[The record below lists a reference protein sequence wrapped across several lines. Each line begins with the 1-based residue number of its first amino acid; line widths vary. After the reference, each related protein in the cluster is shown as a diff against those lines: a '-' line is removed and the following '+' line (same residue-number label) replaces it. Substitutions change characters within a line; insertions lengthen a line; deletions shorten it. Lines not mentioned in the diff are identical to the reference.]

1 MSLPILYS
9 LRRCPYC
16 IRARLAL
23 LLSHQPVMLRDVVT
37 ANLPDE
43 MLSVSPKGTVPVLVC
58 NDSAVIDESLDIMI
72 WALEQSDPSNLLLN
86 DRPDEFQTMMTLI
99 NRNDTEFIVALDK
112 YKIAARYHH
121 SNEIDYRD
129 QCEQFIT
136 KLESRLNEHEYL
148 IGDSPSLADYAVLPF
163 IRQFSRV
170 DRQWYLSASYPNL
183 QRWLTAHYE
192 NPLYSKAMTK
202 YPLWLDSH
210 KEFLFSTAL

>member
-23 LLSHQPVMLRDVVT
+23 LLAQQPVMLRDVVT

-72 WALEQSDPSNLLLN
+72 WALEQSDPSNLLLSDRPN
-86 DRPDEFQTMMTLI
+86 DRQTMMALI
-99 NRNDTEFIVALDK
+99 NRNDTEFIVSLDR

-121 SNEIDYRD
+121 SNEVDYRD
-129 QCEQFIT
+129 QCERFLSY
-136 KLESRLNEHEYL
+136 LEQRLTEQEYL
-148 IGDSPSLADYAVLPF
+148 MGENPSLADYSILPF

-170 DRQWYLSASYPNL
+170 DRRWFLNAPYPKL
-183 QRWLTAHYE
+183 QRWLTVHYQ

-202 YPLWLDSH
+202 YPLWLSSH
-210 KEFLFSTAL
+210 EEFLFGKI